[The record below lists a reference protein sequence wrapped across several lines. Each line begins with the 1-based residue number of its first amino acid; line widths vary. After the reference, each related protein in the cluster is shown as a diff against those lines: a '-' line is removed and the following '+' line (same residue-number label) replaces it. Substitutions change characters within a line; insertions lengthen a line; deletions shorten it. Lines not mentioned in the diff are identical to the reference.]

1 MNKNFKKIIVVCGHY
16 GSGKTNFAVNLALHL
31 KTPENRVA
39 VCDLDIVNP
48 YFRAAD
54 AKKILEDK
62 GIYCLIP
69 EFANSNVDIPSVP
82 GELNSFFMKD
92 SPYDYAIIDVGGDEG
107 AVVLGMYQPKIA
119 ERGYDMIYVV
129 NQYRPLTA
137 DPSDAADLLR
147 DIESVSRL
155 KCTDIVNNSNL
166 GAETERDDIIDSKNY
181 ADEVCAKTS
190 LPLLC
195 TSYIETD
202 SVKIDDGERAYFRMT
217 NVTKQIF

>member
-1 MNKNFKKIIVVCGHY
+1 MNKNFKKVVIVCGHY

-31 KTPENRVA
+31 KTAGNRVA

-54 AKKILEDK
+54 AKKVLEDK
-62 GIYCLIP
+62 DIFCLIP

-82 GELNSFFMKD
+82 GELNSFFMED

-107 AVVLGMYQPKIA
+107 AVVLGMYQSRII
-119 ERGYDMIYVV
+119 EQGYDMIYVV
-129 NQYRPLTA
+129 NQFRPLTA
-137 DPSDAADLLR
+137 DPSDAADLLH

-155 KCTDIVNNSNL
+155 KCTDVVNNSNL
-166 GAETERDDIIDSKNY
+166 GVETTSEDVIDSDGY
-181 ADEVCAKTS
+181 ADEVCAKTY

-195 TSYIETD
+195 TSYIATD
-202 SVKIDDGERAYFRMT
+202 SVKIDCADRDYFPMT
-217 NVTKQIF
+217 NATKQIF